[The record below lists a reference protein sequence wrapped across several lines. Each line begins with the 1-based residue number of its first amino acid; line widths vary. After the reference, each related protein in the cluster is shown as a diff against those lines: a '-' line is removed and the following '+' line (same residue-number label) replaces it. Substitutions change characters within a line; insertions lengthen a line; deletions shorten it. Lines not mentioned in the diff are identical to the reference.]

1 MDWHFRV
8 NRRITEYEKKG
19 QHRSWLVD
27 KMVCL
32 INLMCEVVS
41 ISRNL
46 LTRSVGLDQHQGN
59 H

>member
-8 NRRITEYEKKG
+8 NQRSTETEKRG

-27 KMVCL
+27 EMVRTPIHGVCFEKA
-32 INLMCEVVS
+32 M
-41 ISRNL
+41 
-46 LTRSVGLDQHQGN
+46 LTVVGLDQHAGD